1 MRRRPS
7 AMLVASLAVVLVGLF
22 VAPTPGAQAPEKI
35 PHIGYLWF
43 GPEGSDKATMLPGLQ
58 QGLRPLGYPE
68 GRDIVIEYRYADS
81 SVERLRELVSDMVAT
96 NVDVILAVGVIVA
109 AAVKESTTTIPVV
122 AVTGDPV
129 ASGLVSSLARP
140 GQNITG
146 FSFVVTEF
154 GGKWVELLHELVP
167 QGTRVAMLWN
177 PLNAASQVLVQATR
191 EAAGRLGLSFSSY
204 EARQSADLPVAFA
217 AITEQAPDALVID
230 TDALLL
236 SHRDSIV
243 KFAATYSLP
252 AMYGLREFVAAG
264 GLISYGPSPFDIWRR
279 VAGYVDKILKGA
291 KPADLPVQQPTKFEL
306 VVNLKTAS
314 ALGLRIPPLIL
325 VRTDEVIE

>member
-58 QGLRPLGYPE
+58 QGLRELGYHE

-217 AITEQAPDALVID
+217 AITEL
-230 TDALLL
+230 
-236 SHRDSIV
+236 
-243 KFAATYSLP
+243 
-252 AMYGLREFVAAG
+252 
-264 GLISYGPSPFDIWRR
+264 
-279 VAGYVDKILKGA
+279 
-291 KPADLPVQQPTKFEL
+291 
-306 VVNLKTAS
+306 
-314 ALGLRIPPLIL
+314 
-325 VRTDEVIE
+325 